1 MNTDESNGSRPT
13 TKKQNIKRYEPFKSL
28 IKFIFSFNAV
38 FFVSIVYWLTW
49 NNYYNKIIQM
59 PFWRKGNWLMV
70 ALYTI
75 LLIFFNRTYGGF
87 KISYLKKG
95 NLIWSQ
101 ILSIIATNLIT
112 YIQISLLDKRFH
124 SVCPMLFMS
133 FLEFGVV
140 TIWVILFQWLYQKLF
155 PARRLLLV
163 YGSYPVFHLEEK
175 IHFREDKYI
184 LAGAVSIGIG
194 QEQIMREAT
203 QYDAVIIG
211 DIPSHERNR
220 LLKKCFEHS
229 IRTYIVPKISDVLL
243 RSSVELDVFDSPLL
257 LSRNEEL
264 SIEQRYLKRLFD
276 IVISFIGLILTLPCF
291 AVIAVLIKITDK
303 GPVFYS
309 QERLTEHGKVFRIYK
324 FRTMI
329 QNAECQTGAMRASIQ
344 DDRILPIGV
353 FLRRMRLDELPQ
365 LLNILKGEMSL
376 VGPRPERPELAREI
390 EKEIPEFSYRLKF
403 KAGLTGYAQVYGK
416 YNTTFYD
423 KLKLDLMYIRN
434 HSLFLDLKLLL
445 LTPKIL
451 FMKESTEG
459 VRQENPQRE
468 EILWQMEK
476 KERDKEL

>member
-1 MNTDESNGSRPT
+1 M
-13 TKKQNIKRYEPFKSL
+13 
-28 IKFIFSFNAV
+28 
-38 FFVSIVYWLTW
+38 
-49 NNYYNKIIQM
+49 
-59 PFWRKGNWLMV
+59 
-70 ALYTI
+70 
-75 LLIFFNRTYGGF
+75 
-87 KISYLKKG
+87 
-95 NLIWSQ
+95 
-101 ILSIIATNLIT
+101 
-112 YIQISLLDKRFH
+112 
-124 SVCPMLFMS
+124 
-133 FLEFGVV
+133 
-140 TIWVILFQWLYQKLF
+140 
-155 PARRLLLV
+155 
-163 YGSYPVFHLEEK
+163 
-175 IHFREDKYI
+175 
-184 LAGAVSIGIG
+184 
-194 QEQIMREAT
+194 
-203 QYDAVIIG
+203 
-211 DIPSHERNR
+211 
-220 LLKKCFEHS
+220 
-229 IRTYIVPKISDVLL
+229 
-243 RSSVELDVFDSPLL
+243 
-257 LSRNEEL
+257 
-264 SIEQRYLKRLFD
+264 
-276 IVISFIGLILTLPCF
+276 
-291 AVIAVLIKITDK
+291 IAVLIKITDK

-468 EILWQMEK
+468 EVLWQMEK

>member
-1 MNTDESNGSRPT
+1 MNTDESNGNRPT

-38 FFVSIVYWLTW
+38 FFVSIVYWLIW

-87 KISYLKKG
+87 KISYLKKR

-220 LLKKCFEHS
+220 LLKKC
-229 IRTYIVPKISDVLL
+229 
-243 RSSVELDVFDSPLL
+243 
-257 LSRNEEL
+257 
-264 SIEQRYLKRLFD
+264 
-276 IVISFIGLILTLPCF
+276 
-291 AVIAVLIKITDK
+291 
-303 GPVFYS
+303 
-309 QERLTEHGKVFRIYK
+309 
-324 FRTMI
+324 
-329 QNAECQTGAMRASIQ
+329 
-344 DDRILPIGV
+344 
-353 FLRRMRLDELPQ
+353 LDELPQ

-468 EILWQMEK
+468 EVLWQMEK